1 MHTTPTQEF
10 YLPHWTDRRRH
21 TRNDDDVSSISN
33 VNVNMHMNV
42 DMNMNTTME
51 EGYYYYGSTAL
62 PSDSGFGSGFLS
74 SSNPS
79 LNAGSGFYFDDA
91 QQNPRLS
98 NMNDRNIELV

>member
-1 MHTTPTQEF
+1 M
-10 YLPHWTDRRRH
+10 
-21 TRNDDDVSSISN
+21 
-33 VNVNMHMNV
+33 NVNMH
-42 DMNMNTTME
+42 MNTTME

-98 NMNDRNIELV
+98 NMNAHDGDNIELV

>member
-1 MHTTPTQEF
+1 
-10 YLPHWTDRRRH
+10 
-21 TRNDDDVSSISN
+21 
-33 VNVNMHMNV
+33 
-42 DMNMNTTME
+42 MNTTME

-98 NMNDRNIELV
+98 NMNAHDGDNIDYGYDDGDDDHHHYTTTATTTTTLGSSSPDTAPFYP